1 MLFFLHLSECDPST
15 ILIACLI
22 KKFRKNM
29 RHAMNTDTYGVAL
42 VPNIIDDSRTV
53 RSGVVEEPH
62 AF

>member
-1 MLFFLHLSECDPST
+1 
-15 ILIACLI
+15 
-22 KKFRKNM
+22 
-29 RHAMNTDTYGVAL
+29 MNTDTYGVAL